1 MVKTSA
7 ACPKCRKPITVEIQR
22 LFDLNT
28 DPEAKQKLL
37 SGMAN
42 MVNCPHCG
50 YQGPLPTPI
59 VYHDPDNELLLTFF
73 PPEAGIPV
81 NQQEMTIGPLIKKI
95 VDDLAPEKR
104 KAYLFRPQTM
114 LTQQRLFER
123 ILEADGITP
132 EMIKAQQDR
141 LNLIQRLA
149 MASAEALPTSITQE
163 DALVDEQTFLILNR
177 LIEASAAAGDEKS
190 TQHLAGLQQALL
202 EHSTFG
208 QQIAQQNRDTQKA
221 ITDLQALSQKGL
233 TREGLL
239 ELVINASDSEV
250 QLMTIV
256 SMARGGMDYAFFQ
269 LLSDRLENSKDG
281 EQEKLIALREKLLE
295 MTHEV
300 DEAIKEQALEAQKLL
315 DEILAAEKTNEAAQ
329 AALPKMTQIFVDL
342 LRQELGKAKQ
352 NNDQTKLAKLQVI
365 VETIQSASATGAY
378 VELIEALL
386 RAPDEASLNTI
397 LEEAKEVIDDEF
409 MQFLYGLSNQ
419 MESQADQ
426 AEMAAQIQRIY
437 KAVLRFSMQKNL
449 DQSA

>member
-221 ITDLQALSQKGL
+221 ISDLQALSQKGL
-233 TREGLL
+233 THEGLL

-426 AEMAAQIQRIY
+426 AEISAQIQRIY

>member
-1 MVKTSA
+1 
-7 ACPKCRKPITVEIQR
+7 
-22 LFDLNT
+22 
-28 DPEAKQKLL
+28 
-37 SGMAN
+37 
-42 MVNCPHCG
+42 
-50 YQGPLPTPI
+50 
-59 VYHDPDNELLLTFF
+59 
-73 PPEAGIPV
+73 
-81 NQQEMTIGPLIKKI
+81 
-95 VDDLAPEKR
+95 
-104 KAYLFRPQTM
+104 
-114 LTQQRLFER
+114 
-123 ILEADGITP
+123 
-132 EMIKAQQDR
+132 
-141 LNLIQRLA
+141 
-149 MASAEALPTSITQE
+149 
-163 DALVDEQTFLILNR
+163 
-177 LIEASAAAGDEKS
+177 
-190 TQHLAGLQQALL
+190 
-202 EHSTFG
+202 
-208 QQIAQQNRDTQKA
+208 
-221 ITDLQALSQKGL
+221 
-233 TREGLL
+233 
-239 ELVINASDSEV
+239 
-250 QLMTIV
+250 
-256 SMARGGMDYAFFQ
+256 
-269 LLSDRLENSKDG
+269 LENSKDQ

-426 AEMAAQIQRIY
+426 AEISAQIQRIY

>member
-426 AEMAAQIQRIY
+426 AEISAQIQRIY